1 MRAMKSVAIIESDH
15 RIGALRPHRIEEAG
29 DSSQPAELGEPPMP
43 MLVPNHLGMRSH
55 IAMQIVDLQ
64 ERQHRHQHTPFRTGS

>member
-1 MRAMKSVAIIESDH
+1 MRAMKGIAFVERDH
-15 RIGALRPHRIEEAG
+15 AIGALCPHRIEEAG
-29 DSSQPAELGEPPMP
+29 DSSQPAKFGEPPMP

-64 ERQHRHQHTPFRTGS
+64 KRQARHQHTPFRTGS